1 VLKHRGALSTAAV
14 VVLVVTSLNIFAR
27 GFGETYTVFL
37 LPLQDQFGWTRATLT
52 SVYSLHM
59 FMIGISSPIAGMIF
73 DRFGPRVAYGV
84 GILAIGI
91 GSLGAS
97 TATGVWQFYIFIGL
111 LAGFGGG
118 AIGIVSAAAL
128 VRRWVESRLGTAM
141 GIAYAGLGLG
151 IMLLVP
157 SAQLLIENY
166 GWRDAYRM
174 IGIFV
179 LTLFPL
185 VMLLPWGRFRDGD
198 PTIMSNAALSQTS
211 GSSGA
216 RRLRRAMGEISFWG
230 MFNVYFF
237 TSLCVYV
244 TNVQVVVFLVEKGFE
259 PLFAA
264 SAFGIAG
271 MLSIVGVISSGWMT
285 DKVGYLGASLVTYAF
300 TIGGIGALIL
310 VNFFP
315 VMAVVFLYVF
325 ALGMFQGSR
334 GPIVSTIA
342 SKVYGGIGYGA
353 IFGAINLGMGI
364 GASIGSWISGLLYD
378 VTGGYTTGFVCA
390 MIFGLI
396 ALGQFI
402 FVRALRHG
410 KVERAHPL

>member
-1 VLKHRGALSTAAV
+1 VLKHRGAISTAAI
-14 VVLVVTSLNIFAR
+14 VVLVATALNIFAR

-37 LPLQDQFGWTRATLT
+37 LPLQNEFGWTRATLT

-59 FMIGISSPIAGMIF
+59 FTIGISSPIAGMIF

-84 GILAIGI
+84 GILAIGV
-91 GSLGAS
+91 GAICAG
-97 TATGVWQFYIFIGL
+97 TATTVWQFYIYFGL

-128 VRRWVESRLGTAM
+128 VRRWVDNRLGTAM

-151 IMLLVP
+151 VMLLVP

-166 GWRDAYRM
+166 GWRSAYRILGM
-174 IGIFV
+174 FV

-185 VMLLPWGRFRDGD
+185 VMLLPWARFRAGD
-198 PTIMSNAALSQTS
+198 PAIMAKAPLSGAT
-211 GSSGA
+211 GSGA
-216 RRLRRAMGEISFWG
+216 RRLRRAMGEVSFWG

-244 TNVQVVVFLVEKGFE
+244 TNVQVVVFLVEKGFD

-310 VNFFP
+310 VNYYP
-315 VMAVVFLYVF
+315 VVAVVFLYVF

-378 VTGGYTTGFVCA
+378 VTGGYTTGFICA
-390 MIFGLI
+390 MVFGLI
-396 ALGQFI
+396 ALGQFV
-402 FVRALRHG
+402 FVSALRLG
-410 KVERAHPL
+410 KVEREHPL